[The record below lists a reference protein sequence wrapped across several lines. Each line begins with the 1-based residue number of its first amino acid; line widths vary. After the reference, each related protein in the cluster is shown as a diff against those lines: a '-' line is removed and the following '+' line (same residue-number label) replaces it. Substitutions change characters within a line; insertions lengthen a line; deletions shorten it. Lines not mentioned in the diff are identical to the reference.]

1 MDAKFVLQINKQPIK
16 ESRKNELPFKKNE
29 KVNMFL
35 KGKGEGW
42 DRKFSPESLLPLLE
56 QVQIVEAVDVNGD
69 LVRRL
74 HDNRPTPVQESP
86 HGGDATPVRPPT
98 PPPAPVR
105 LVRPPLNNL
114 LSSWPLVV
122 GCPTTF
128 SKPTNNR
135 TD

>member
-1 MDAKFVLQINKQPIK
+1 MHCHL
-16 ESRKNELPFKKNE
+16 KKYE

-56 QVQIVEAVDVNGD
+56 QVQIVEAVDVYGD

-86 HGGDATPVRPPT
+86 HGGDATPARPPT

-105 LVRPPLNNL
+105 LVRPPLNDL
-114 LSSWPLVV
+114 FFLAPLV

-128 SKPTNNR
+128 SMPTNDR